1 MTENQLIKKIKRLK
15 AIKPRRN
22 WVLLNK
28 KQILGE
34 ERRIEIFPFFRP
46 VYAGL
51 FCLLFL
57 AGLFEF
63 SQNALPGEPLYY
75 LKKITE
81 RSQLILSSEEE
92 RPGLNLELVNK
103 RLEELNQIAQNNEVR
118 KLAPA
123 LKEYQASVFEAVKSL
138 TKITATTSDSLVIK
152 GIAEKTQKL
161 EENKEILG
169 TLLEI
174 DEKLNPALLEVVAE
188 LLIKDMEKTFLTEED
203 EEILEQAKQDFEN
216 GNYSEALERIL
227 LNQ

>member
-63 SQNALPGEPLYY
+63 SQNALPGEFLYY

-174 DEKLNPALLEVVAE
+174 DEKLNPVKVVAE